1 MSKFSIDNETKLAE
15 IETHLANNQYLSGG
29 ANPDANDAQ
38 ILLAL
43 NQQPP
48 NKEKYPNFYFW
59 FANCSILTKN
69 LLEHIA
75 KKASAPAKKDD
86 DDDDLF
92 GSDDEEDA
100 KKLEEM
106 KKKKA
111 EEAKKAKKKVIAKSI
126 VIFDVKVFEQE
137 QDLDELAKRILGI
150 EIEGLM
156 WRTEYKLVEIAFGMK
171 KIQMG
176 CTIEDDKVSTDDL
189 FDKILAWEDEVQSV
203 DIVSFQ
209 KVWDRG

>member
-1 MSKFSIDNETKLAE
+1 MSFSVDKPAE
-15 IETHLANNQYLSGG
+15 IEAFLATNNYLSGSHL
-29 ANPDANDAQ
+29 PDGKDAQ
-38 ILLAL
+38 VYLDLKGNI
-43 NQQPP
+43 P
-48 NKEKYPNFYFW
+48 NKSETPNFYFW
-59 FANCSILTKN
+59 SLN
-69 LLEHIA
+69 LSVFSEPLLKKWIEDVKPA
-75 KKASAPAKKDD
+75 ASKESSKKAEKKA

-209 KVWDRG
+209 KV